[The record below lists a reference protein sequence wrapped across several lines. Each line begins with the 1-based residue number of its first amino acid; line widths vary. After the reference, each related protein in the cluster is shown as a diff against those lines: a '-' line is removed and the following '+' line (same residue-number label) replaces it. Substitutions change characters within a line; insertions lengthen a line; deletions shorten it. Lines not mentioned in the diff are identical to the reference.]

1 MKEGYYLIG
10 EVSKITGI
18 SKDTLHFYNKIGLL
32 VPDYIDEKNQYRYYS
47 RWNLWQLDI
56 ITTCR
61 KLSVPL
67 DKVKQ
72 ILDFHDNGR
81 ITQLLLDYRNEAL
94 RLSRYYQQVAEDIL
108 WYDEENQ
115 RVSAAIHSEEV
126 QKKRLKE
133 EIVIAGTMTRDGTS
147 YHANLQA
154 AARDELRYSDTIQRK
169 YGYILDIEEMRAGNI
184 YKCSEYLKIADSSYS
199 HVSPENLHV
208 MPSGEYAV
216 CIVRIIQES
225 ADFGPLFSWM
235 KENGYTTDAVYAD
248 ELALL
253 IQSVYNIV
261 DSYFVAKYSAEG
273 LTALSIIFPIQL
285 LMTAVATG
293 TGTGINILVSRMD
306 GAEASGA
313 QNDMIKSGL
322 FLGIVNFAVFTAVG
336 LLGLDVYCR
345 FSSDQPLVR
354 AGGMQYG
361 TIVFLFSLGMF
372 VEANCTKILQARG
385 NMVLPMCAQIF
396 GALINI
402 VLDPLLIFGKFGF
415 PVMGIRGAAIATVI
429 GQWSAM
435 AVVLLSVLRHCPLNG
450 RFRAGSCIQIY
461 KAGMPAIVMQSLY
474 TLYMVGLNLILKQ
487 FTEDAVTV
495 LGIYYKLQTFFFI
508 PLMGLQQ
515 VILPVMSFN
524 YGAGDFKRVKETLKC
539 SIAVSVTVMVL
550 ACGIFL
556 AVPAELVTV
565 FSGKKEILEIGCTAL
580 RIISVSFIPAAFVI
594 MLTVYF
600 QGVNMGRA
608 SISVTVLRQILLLVP
623 LAWVFHFQGL
633 SYVWLT
639 FPVTEMIAL
648 LFCARL
654 YVKYPPEHIWDR
666 KDTYNCKADAVS
678 GF

>member
-1 MKEGYYLIG
+1 MKQTP
-10 EVSKITGI
+10 VWK
-18 SKDTLHFYNKIGLL
+18 LL
-32 VPDYIDEKNQYRYYS
+32 
-47 RWNLWQLDI
+47 L
-56 ITTCR
+56 
-61 KLSVPL
+61 KLSP
-67 DKVKQ
+67 
-72 ILDFHDNGR
+72 
-81 ITQLLLDYRNEAL
+81 
-94 RLSRYYQQVAEDIL
+94 
-108 WYDEENQ
+108 
-115 RVSAAIHSEEV
+115 
-126 QKKRLKE
+126 
-133 EIVIAGTMTRDGTS
+133 
-147 YHANLQA
+147 
-154 AARDELRYSDTIQRK
+154 
-169 YGYILDIEEMRAGNI
+169 
-184 YKCSEYLKIADSSYS
+184 
-199 HVSPENLHV
+199 PV
-208 MPSGEYAV
+208 M
-216 CIVRIIQES
+216 
-225 ADFGPLFSWM
+225 
-235 KENGYTTDAVYAD
+235 
-248 ELALL
+248 LALL

-261 DSYFVAKYSAEG
+261 DSYFVAKYSAES

-654 YVKYPPEHIWDR
+654 YVKYPPEHVWDR